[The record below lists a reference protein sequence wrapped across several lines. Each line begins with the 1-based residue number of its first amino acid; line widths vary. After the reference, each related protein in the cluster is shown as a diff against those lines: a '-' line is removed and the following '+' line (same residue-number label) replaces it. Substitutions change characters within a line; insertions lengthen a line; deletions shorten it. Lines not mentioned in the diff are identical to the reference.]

1 MRDRVT
7 ILICLI
13 VALVGI
19 AGSAA
24 MFPTI
29 NQQRREL
36 QLSADLERG
45 DNVPPDVALTAAALG
60 SFKGMA
66 VNYMWYRIEMLK
78 RDGKFFEANSLA
90 NWITTLQPRFP
101 QVWSFHAWNMAYNIS
116 VETHTPDERYDW
128 VMKGVNLLRQKGI
141 PLNPNAVRLYRELG
155 WIYFHKMGQY
165 ADDMH
170 WYYKRREARHWQQL
184 LGQPP
189 EGLTAVEAAERFQPI
204 ADASERYFQFRRM
217 PADARR
223 RLIDIATDLEAS
235 DRRDVGRQI
244 RDITILPLS
253 RSAEALRAYLDGLE
267 TTDPNLAQRIRQ
279 LPDMRSRFRAL
290 ADELSDEGRP
300 DAAIAIREIA
310 GLLPE
315 TQPEQLGF
323 ALRELA
329 SRNGTGTDVEG
340 LAPRIRRLFGSGPYV
355 MPPLDR
361 TENQIDR
368 QLSDALSMLYADSPE
383 ARPVVERLRELG
395 FDLDEDTLMT
405 IGELVMLFQYRAVPT
420 VLQFVQENRDEPT
433 YELARMLTAPE
444 TFGGFSAVIAFLRAK
459 VLLENYYMDPA
470 VMHDLMT
477 GQALRGPD
485 NPETLTDESVAT
497 PMPLDW
503 RHPATHAL
511 YWSHMG
517 VVKAGELNNDGRID
531 YLNTYRQIIHGIQ
544 SLSRY
549 GRVSYD
555 PITDRVDL
563 LPDPR
568 FFDAYEKAALNAKFF
583 TEQAEIDHTRGT
595 IESYESGHENLL
607 AKAVVVTYLYGNR
620 DKAQEFY
627 DRARVLYGDRPRNF
641 RTGRY
646 TFPLDDFVQY
656 ELLADGDMQAVSRAY
671 IDGMITQAIMQGLR
685 LGRPDVFANFIRVAR
700 LAHEQFQT
708 ARNKRDDA
716 NAVQDRQRL
725 LPFEEVFREGYAGI
739 MRNRNV
745 PILERQRIYANTPIP
760 LREQV
765 YPRFHQS
772 VVQEAA
778 EIGSSSA
785 ALFPPPPGFDEAQ
798 LELTPDEAEARDTI
812 QRN

>member
-1 MRDRVT
+1 MNDRLT
-7 ILICLI
+7 ILACVL
-13 VALVGI
+13 VAVLGI

-24 MFPTI
+24 LFPVI
-29 NQQRREL
+29 NQQRRTL

-78 RDGKFFEANSLA
+78 REGKFFEANSLA

-116 VETHTPDERYDW
+116 VETHTPEERYDW

-141 PLNPNAVRLYRELG
+141 PMNPNAIRLYRELG
-155 WIYFHKMGQY
+155 WIYFHKLGQY

-170 WYYKRREARHWQQL
+170 WYYKRQEARHWQTL

-189 EGLTAVEAAERFQPI
+189 EGLTAQQAADRFKPI

-217 PADARR
+217 PAEARR
-223 RLIDIATDLEAS
+223 LLTDLSLEFDDDRPDLARQLKDIA
-235 DRRDVGRQI
+235 
-244 RDITILPLS
+244 ILPLS
-253 RSAEALRAYLDGLE
+253 RSGEALAELLD
-267 TTDPNLAQRIRQ
+267 
-279 LPDMRSRFRAL
+279 
-290 ADELSDEGRP
+290 
-300 DAAIAIREIA
+300 
-310 GLLPE
+310 
-315 TQPEQLGF
+315 
-323 ALRELA
+323 
-329 SRNGTGTDVEG
+329 DVEKTEPR
-340 LAPRIRRLFGSGPYV
+340 LAARIQPA
-355 MPPLDR
+355 LDR
-361 TENQIDR
+361 TNLQIQR
-368 QLSDALSMLYADSPE
+368 QLEDALSMLFDDAP
-383 ARPVVERLRELG
+383 AAQPVVERLRELG
-395 FDLDEDTLMT
+395 YELNEQTLAEL
-405 IGELVMLFQYRAVPT
+405 GELVMLFQYRAVPT
-420 VLQFVQENRDEPT
+420 VMRYVQENRDERAV
-433 YELARMLTAPE
+433 ELARMLTRSE
-444 TFGGFSAVIAFLRAK
+444 NFEGFSALMAYLRAK
-459 VLLENYYMDPA
+459 VLNDSYYMDPS

-485 NPETLTDESVAT
+485 NPDTVTDESVPT

-503 RHPATHAL
+503 RHPAAHAL

-531 YLNTYRQIIHGIQ
+531 YINTYRRIIHGIQ

-568 FFDAYEKAALNAKFF
+568 FFDAYEKAALNAKWF
-583 TEQAEIDHTRGT
+583 TERAEINQAEGT

-607 AKAVVVTYLYGNR
+607 AKAVVVTYLYGDR

-627 DRARVLYGDRPRNF
+627 DRVRQLYGDEPHNF
-641 RTGRY
+641 RSGRY
-646 TFPLDDFVQY
+646 TFPINDFVYQ
-656 ELLADGDMQAVSRAY
+656 ELAADGSMQAVSRAY
-671 IDGMITQAIMQGLR
+671 IDALITQAIMNGLR
-685 LGRPDVFANFIRVAR
+685 LGRPDVFRSFIDLAR
-700 LAHEQFQT
+700 MAHEKYQS
-708 ARNKRDDA
+708 ARNKSDDP
-716 NAVQDRQRL
+716 NAVQDRMRL
-725 LPFEEVFREGYAGI
+725 LPFPDLFREGYAGI

-745 PILERQRIYANTPIP
+745 NILERQRIYTNTPGP

-765 YPRFHQS
+765 YPRFHRS
-772 VVQEAA
+772 ITDEAA
-778 EIGSSSA
+778 EAGFA
-785 ALFPPPPGFDEAQ
+785 ANALFPPPPGFDEEH
-798 LELTPDEAEARDTI
+798 LELAPDAPEAADTL